1 LFQTHAWWFLKFFL
15 RGERKMIE
23 TFKKLSQRQGLGL
36 IFLICVTL
44 LSGCAALGFKQ
55 PEPVTVG
62 QVIEMSKEGVPAET
76 IVNKMRD
83 SEAVYRLT
91 AAQLADLHDQGVA
104 DPVLDY
110 MQRTYIEEERREQS
124 RQDQGDWDMW
134 GPRFW

>member
-1 LFQTHAWWFLKFFL
+1 
-15 RGERKMIE
+15 MIE

-36 IFLICVTL
+36 IFLTCVTL

-62 QVIEMSKEGVPAET
+62 QVIEMSKEGMPAET

-91 AAQLADLHDQGVA
+91 AARWADLHDLGVA

-124 RQDQGDWDMW
+124 REDQGDWDMW

>member
-1 LFQTHAWWFLKFFL
+1 
-15 RGERKMIE
+15 MIE
-23 TFKKLSQRQGLGL
+23 TFKELWQRKGPAL

-44 LSGCAALGFKQ
+44 LSGCAALRFKQ

-62 QVIEMSKEGVPAET
+62 QVIEMSKEGMPAET

-124 RQDQGDWDMW
+124 RQDQDDWDMW